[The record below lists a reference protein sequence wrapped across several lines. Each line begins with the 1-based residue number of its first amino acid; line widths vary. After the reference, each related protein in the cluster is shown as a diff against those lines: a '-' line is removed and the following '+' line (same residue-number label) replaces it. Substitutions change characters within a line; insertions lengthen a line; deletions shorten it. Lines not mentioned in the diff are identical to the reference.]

1 MATSPNYGWAEPDNS
16 SLVKNGAQDIRA
28 LGDAIDTSLWNA
40 GFGQA
45 GKNKLINGDFS
56 IWQRGTTFNA
66 IAGGTYTA
74 DRWCGNFING
84 TVNATQQA
92 FTAGAAPVAGYESQY
107 FLQLARTVTSGSLP
121 DYFAQR
127 VEDVRTFAGQPVT
140 FSFWAKVT
148 SGTAT
153 LGTFF
158 TQSFGSGGSSEVS
171 AAGSTMSLTTTWT
184 RFSATYTVPSISG
197 KTIGTGSWFGVQFVL
212 PIVDGNKTW
221 QIWGAQLEYGS
232 KATPFETATGTIQG
246 ELAACQRYYQR
257 INTIGNTYSMFAYG
271 IGKTTTQVLC
281 ELPLKVNM
289 RVTPTS
295 IGYGGTV
302 VLSDSVNN
310 STLTSVSLDTALA
323 NESYLAFAANVSSG
337 ITIYRPYILRGD
349 NSASAYLEMTAEL

>member
-1 MATSPNYGWAEPDNS
+1 MALSPNYGWAEPDNS

-197 KTIGTGSWFGVQFVL
+197 KTVGAGSWFGVQFVL

-246 ELAACQRYYQR
+246 ELAACQRYYYQFEAGSLALGNYYSTTLVLTTISLPVSMR
-257 INTIGNTYSMFAYG
+257 IA
-271 IGKTTTQVLC
+271 
-281 ELPLKVNM
+281 
-289 RVTPTS
+289 PTS
-295 IGYGGTV
+295 LINNSAAGTIYVAGNARTISAWTWNGGTTRAIELNV
-302 VLSDSVNN
+302 TSAADTAGRVG
-310 STLTSVSLDTALA
+310 SVSLQ
-323 NESYLAFAANVSSG
+323 SG
-337 ITIYRPYILRGD
+337 SLGI
-349 NSASAYLEMTAEL
+349 SAEL